1 MQDILLSRKQFF
13 SLIKRLDEINADV
26 ASLKFRSLPDVG
38 FIDTYELLKLLQVT
52 VRTVQRWRKS
62 GNLPYSKIGGRYY
75 YKADIIRDSFKMCPG
90 QPVDSVDSVDPV
102 VPVVP
107 VVPVGV
113 GPLEV
118 EFPPPV
124 IDLSEAEV
132 EVMACQRCPL
142 LLIFN
147 S

>member
-1 MQDILLSRKQFF
+1 MQDILLSSKQYF

-75 YKADIIRDSFKMCPG
+75 YKADIILDSFKMCPG
-90 QPVDSVDSVDPV
+90 QPVEVDPV
-102 VPVVP
+102 
-107 VVPVGV
+107 
-113 GPLEV
+113 EV

-124 IDLSEAEV
+124 V
-132 EVMACQRCPL
+132 EKLESVNEEMACKTCPL